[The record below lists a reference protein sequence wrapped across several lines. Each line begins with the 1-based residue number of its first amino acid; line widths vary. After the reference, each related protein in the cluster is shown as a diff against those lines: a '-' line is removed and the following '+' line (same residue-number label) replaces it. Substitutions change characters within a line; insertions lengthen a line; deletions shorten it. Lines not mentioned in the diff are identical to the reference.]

1 VIVKTGNINFEKFPV
16 APLQFDIL
24 KIESRKKEKL
34 LNRARLEGV
43 PFVFGERSRGPRESG
58 VGMSEKKTVSEAE
71 ESKATAKKSAKK
83 KTAAKPKKENNAAD
97 VRKRVSK
104 MVKAKAMNMAKA
116 VIGETKKGVPQ
127 DLQLATVKYL
137 FEVAEIYP
145 PQADQDAATA
155 DEDCLAK
162 TLLNRLNIPDVPIRR
177 DEDVDVVS
185 PEKSS
190 VGESEGKDS
199 GVKENEEGDEP
210 GQG

>member
-1 VIVKTGNINFEKFPV
+1 
-16 APLQFDIL
+16 
-24 KIESRKKEKL
+24 
-34 LNRARLEGV
+34 
-43 PFVFGERSRGPRESG
+43 
-58 VGMSEKKTVSEAE
+58 VSEAE